1 METKLFMRGSSKR
14 SSVSW
19 YVRLMQDNSELDCI
33 FDKKLVI
40 STKKSRFGYSKT
52 VLIQPSEDSDLYTVT
67 FEGSANKRSKVWLH
81 EASKYYEN
89 REEIPHIYS
98 KYLDKERDRVLLCL
112 YHPKWDEL
120 KPNSRLSNTII
131 PWTIEWLE
139 YFDMWRIDHKWR
151 GGGKH

>member
-1 METKLFMRGSSKR
+1 MKKSNTH

-19 YVRLMQDNSELDCI
+19 YVRLMQDNLELDNV

-40 STKKSRFGYSKT
+40 TTKKSRYGYSKT
-52 VLIQPSEDSDLYTVT
+52 LLIRPSEESDLYTVT
-67 FEGSANKRSKVWLH
+67 FEGSVKRRSIVWLH
-81 EASKYYEN
+81 DASKYHGDIK
-89 REEIPHIYS
+89 EIPHIYS
-98 KYLDKERDRVLLCL
+98 KYLDKERDWVPLCL
-112 YHPKWDEL
+112 YYPKWNEL
-120 KPNSRLSNTII
+120 KPDSRFNNTII